1 MKEIIDVPERGS
13 GPAVWVISNQ
23 QWPRAFIRAELI
35 ERGFDAIGFEE
46 AGQAIAAIGD
56 KRTIKP
62 RLLILD
68 LRQSSLTRIQLH
80 TLAHKKIPI
89 LALAGNLESEELSM
103 KDFEW
108 IALVKTPFTIGEV
121 CDLVQ
126 KEIGPKSEGT
136 KT

>member
-1 MKEIIDVPERGS
+1 MKEIIDVPEGGS
-13 GPAVWVISNQ
+13 GPVVWIISNQ

-62 RLLILD
+62 QLLILD
-68 LRQSSLTRIQLH
+68 LRPSSVTRIQLQN
-80 TLAHKKIPI
+80 LAHKRIPI
-89 LALAGNLESEELSM
+89 LALAGNLEPDERSL
-103 KDFEW
+103 KDFGW
-108 IALVKTPFTIGEV
+108 IAMMKMPFTIGEV
-121 CDLVQ
+121 CQLVEKQ
-126 KEIGPKSEGT
+126 IGSKSEGT